1 MGFGMLDCPGRWPL
15 FVAGALGMA
24 TAAGCGFARAEQSVV
39 TIEATQP
46 IAEEYQLKQAG
57 FIFHRTGDTARDLF
71 VIIELPGSGDPPEPG
86 IASPGVDYMAGG
98 VIVDHEEAIPAADAI
113 SPIVGYL
120 QIPAGSA
127 SAMLV
132 ILPFFD
138 EEAEGTER
146 AVIRIVPD
154 PSYAVG
160 EHSTAELVIMDRDY
174 DSWASRRFGGAAPP
188 GMMAAPGNVAT
199 ALGDG
204 GMTGDPDSDGIPNL
218 LEYAL
223 VGDPMVSAVSLRPS
237 VGLLAT
243 NGVAI
248 PAMTTRR
255 LKGISDVAYGLEG
268 LEEGGRWVPL
278 PSIDA
283 VEQDHGD
290 GTVTVR
296 TWQDIGASPSPHP
309 IVRITVTRLDARTT
323 SMGGTSR

>member
-1 MGFGMLDCPGRWPL
+1 
-15 FVAGALGMA
+15 
-24 TAAGCGFARAEQSVV
+24 
-39 TIEATQP
+39 
-46 IAEEYQLKQAG
+46 
-57 FIFHRTGDTARDLF
+57 
-71 VIIELPGSGDPPEPG
+71 
-86 IASPGVDYMAGG
+86 MAGG
-98 VIVDHEEAIPAADAI
+98 VIVDLEEGVRAADVI

-132 ILPFFD
+132 ILPIFD

-146 AVIRIVPD
+146 AVVRIVPD

-160 EHSTAELVIMDRDY
+160 DQSWAELVIMDRNY
-174 DSWASRRFGGAAPP
+174 VSWTSRRFGDGAPA
-188 GMMAAPGNVAT
+188 GMMAAPENVAT
-199 ALGDG
+199 ALDDG

-223 VGDPMVSAVSLRPS
+223 VGDPVVSEASLRPS
-237 VGLLAT
+237 VGLLAS

-309 IVRITVTRLDARTT
+309 IVRITVTRLDSQTASGAARQG
-323 SMGGTSR
+323 SAPFAWH